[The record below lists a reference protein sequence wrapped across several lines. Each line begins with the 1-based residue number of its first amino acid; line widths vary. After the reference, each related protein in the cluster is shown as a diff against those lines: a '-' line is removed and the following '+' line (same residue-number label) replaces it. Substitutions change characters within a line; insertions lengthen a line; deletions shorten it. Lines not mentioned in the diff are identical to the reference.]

1 MRAAARM
8 TASAV
13 VGSLGL
19 LCLASGGVAQSTP
32 DVRPV
37 AHIASVASGSIQG
50 TVQDEH
56 GSPISGA
63 TISALGPTPA
73 FAVSDRVGRFEL
85 RTLSPGPYLL
95 RAHLSGFVASRGQ
108 VVDVHPSGRSSSSI
122 AMRRASAAAADFPVL
137 AAGIAAGDASEPAA
151 SPAPAAST
159 SDDDHSELAWR
170 LRHARRG
177 VLKDATV
184 PLDALH
190 DDGDRPSAS
199 GTASLFGRASES
211 SARLASNFFAG
222 TPFFGQV
229 NLLTTGSFDSPQQ

>member
-1 MRAAARM
+1 MRAASRM

-19 LCLASGGVAQSTP
+19 LCLASIGVAQSTP

-37 AHIASVASGSIQG
+37 AHIASVAAGSIQG

-108 VVDVHPSGRSSSSI
+108 VVDVRPSARSSSALALRHVTTAGAGTTYPI
-122 AMRRASAAAADFPVL
+122 L
-137 AAGIAAGDASEPAA
+137 AAGVGAAPDAPAQPADTAA
-151 SPAPAAST
+151 SPTPA
-159 SDDDHSELAWR
+159 
-170 LRHARRG
+170 
-177 VLKDATV
+177 
-184 PLDALH
+184 
-190 DDGDRPSAS
+190 
-199 GTASLFGRASES
+199 
-211 SARLASNFFAG
+211 
-222 TPFFGQV
+222 
-229 NLLTTGSFDSPQQ
+229 